1 MSTTVTIPL
10 QTYLDLL
17 IKQKT
22 LQTLQRGGVDNWSG
36 IDWAMENAPA
46 SLAAL
51 EELDGD
57 PDLTLEMIN
66 EALKAK

>member
-1 MSTTVTIPL
+1 MSSTITIPL
-10 QTYLDLL
+10 QTYLTLL
-17 IKQKT
+17 VDQKT
-22 LQTLQRGGVDNWSG
+22 LKTLQHGGVDNWDG